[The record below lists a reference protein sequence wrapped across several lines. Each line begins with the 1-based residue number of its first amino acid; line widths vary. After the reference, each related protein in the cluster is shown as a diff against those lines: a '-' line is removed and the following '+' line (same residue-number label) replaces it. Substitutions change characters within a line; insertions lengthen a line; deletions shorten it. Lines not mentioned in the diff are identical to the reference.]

1 MMYKIR
7 NVTAADLAAVTALEA
22 ACFPPAEAAGEKAFA
37 YRISV
42 FPERF
47 FVAEKDG
54 EIIGM
59 VNGCASDLPAIEDAL
74 FEPQGHEP
82 NGKNQMIFG
91 LAVLPEYQRQGI
103 GAALLNHLIDWSRK
117 HGMEQVILTCKEAK
131 LPYYSKFGFENRG
144 ISASCHGGA
153 TWVDMVLDLKNAPK
167 APLCKGSWHGESRD

>member
-1 MMYKIR
+1 MTYKIR
-7 NVTAADLAAVTALEA
+7 TVTAADLAAVTALEA
-22 ACFPPAEAAGEKAFA
+22 ACFPPAEAAGEQAFA
-37 YRISV
+37 YRIST

-54 EIIGM
+54 KIIGM
-59 VNGCASDLPAIEDAL
+59 VNGCGSSLPVIEDAL

-103 GAALLNHLIDWSRK
+103 GAVLLNHLIDWSK
-117 HGMEQVILTCKEAK
+117 KKGLEQVILTCKEEK

-153 TWVDMVLDLKNAPK
+153 LWYDMVLKL
-167 APLCKGSWHGESRD
+167 